1 MIIRITAKWWIGQA
15 GSPKSLKARLRQQT
29 NWSRSPNCTN
39 STWKSMSFARVDWSV
54 RLRYWVRLKIT
65 SFQIKIDLHTLIT
78 LYVGIYEKHNHFIT
92 FSPAYFVD
100 LNPFV
105 MVVRVVPFHPLVVH
119 VFFYQILLQSS
130 RRQIIFRGW
139 GLSIQKAD
147 NDAFFSHPS
156 ELMIQI
162 VQASALA
169 DNSIVYFGHQMKQTL
184 LSVLR
189 WRAGLARGL
198 LAFAYARFPSPDLD
212 TFCTNWQKWT
222 RLFLLAKIC

>member
-1 MIIRITAKWWIGQA
+1 M
-15 GSPKSLKARLRQQT
+15 
-29 NWSRSPNCTN
+29 N
-39 STWKSMSFARVDWSV
+39 FARVDWSV

-130 RRQIIFRGW
+130 RRQIIFRG
-139 GLSIQKAD
+139 
-147 NDAFFSHPS
+147 
-156 ELMIQI
+156 
-162 VQASALA
+162 
-169 DNSIVYFGHQMKQTL
+169 
-184 LSVLR
+184 
-189 WRAGLARGL
+189 
-198 LAFAYARFPSPDLD
+198 
-212 TFCTNWQKWT
+212 
-222 RLFLLAKIC
+222 